1 MDAVL
6 PDRYTIDRISTPIGV
21 AVFVT
26 DTEGRLA
33 ALDWLDFEER
43 LVERLRARAG
53 REAVLSEGQAEPAVR
68 AALQRYFDGETAA
81 VDTVTCH
88 APGTSFQQ
96 TVWKALRTIATGTTA
111 TYGELATRIG
121 APRASR
127 AVGLANNRNPIA
139 VVVPCHRV
147 IGADGSLTGY
157 AGGLDRKR
165 WLLDHEAR
173 YSKAA
178 ERAQLWMESTACAS
192 STSSGDSR
200 SMRAMSAR

>member
-1 MDAVL
+1 MDDVS
-6 PDRYTIDRISTPIGV
+6 PSHFTIDRISTPIGV

-26 DTEGRLA
+26 DARGFLS
-33 ALDWLDFEER
+33 ALDWEDFETR

-53 REAVLSEGQAEPAVR
+53 RFALLSAGKAPPRTREALA
-68 AALQRYFDGETAA
+68 RYFDGDIHA
-81 VDTVTCH
+81 VDALACSGR
-88 APGTSFQQ
+88 GTPFQERA
-96 TVWKALRTIATGTTA
+96 WAALRKIPAGTTA
-111 TYGELATRIG
+111 SYGELAKTIE
-121 APRASR
+121 APKAAR

-165 WLLDHEAR
+165 WLIDHEAR
-173 YSKAA
+173 NTRQPVWIANTP
-178 ERAQLWMESTACAS
+178 RAS
-192 STSSGDSR
+192 STSSAENL

>member
-1 MDAVL
+1 MEDVS
-6 PDRYTIDRISTPIGV
+6 PSRFTIDRISTPIGT

-26 DTEGRLA
+26 DERGFLS
-33 ALDWLDFEER
+33 ALDWEDFETR

-53 REAVLSEGQAEPAVR
+53 RFALLSSGRTEPR
-68 AALQRYFDGETAA
+68 IRDALARYFDGDIHA
-81 VDTVTCH
+81 VDAIAC
-88 APGTSFQQ
+88 AGRGTPFQEKA
-96 TVWKALRTIATGTTA
+96 WAALRKIPAGTT
-111 TYGELATRIG
+111 TSYGELATAIS
-121 APRASR
+121 APKAAR

-165 WLLDHEAR
+165 WLIQHETRHVNHVCIAKTPR
-173 YSKAA
+173 
-178 ERAQLWMESTACAS
+178 AS
-192 STSSGDSR
+192 SVSVSESL

>member
-1 MDAVL
+1 MDDVL
-6 PDRYTIDRISTPIGV
+6 PSHFTIDRISTPIGV

-26 DTEGRLA
+26 DERGFLS
-33 ALDWLDFEER
+33 ALDWEEFETR

-53 REAVLSEGQAEPAVR
+53 NPAVLSAKPAPHTRDALTRYFEGDVHALDAIACAGRGTPFQERAW
-68 AALQRYFDGETAA
+68 AALRKIPA
-81 VDTVTCH
+81 
-88 APGTSFQQ
+88 
-96 TVWKALRTIATGTTA
+96 GTT
-111 TYGELATRIG
+111 TSYGELSKGIG
-121 APRASR
+121 APNAAR

-173 YSKAA
+173 NT
-178 ERAQLWMESTACAS
+178 RQPVWMASTPRAS
-192 STSSGDSR
+192 SASSSENL

>member
-1 MDAVL
+1 MDDVS
-6 PDRYTIDRISTPIGV
+6 PSHFTVDRISTPIGV

-26 DTEGRLA
+26 DERGFLS
-33 ALDWLDFEER
+33 ALDWEEFETR

-53 REAVLSEGQAEPAVR
+53 HFELLPAGKADPR
-68 AALQRYFDGETAA
+68 IRDALARYFDGDIHA
-81 VDTVTCH
+81 VDAIAC
-88 APGTSFQQ
+88 AGRGTPFQERAW
-96 TVWKALRTIATGTTA
+96 TALRKIAAGTT
-111 TYGELATRIG
+111 TSYGELAKAIA
-121 APRASR
+121 APNAAR
-127 AVGLANNRNPIA
+127 AVGLANNRNPVA

-173 YSKAA
+173 HT
-178 ERAQLWMESTACAS
+178 RQPVWMASTPRAS
-192 STSSGDSR
+192 SASSSESL